1 MGVVV
6 GGGGVAPFPRAMTGA
21 VTAPTGLDVTIP
33 VGSRLFGYV
42 LQRRSRML
50 PDTSRLNWMAASWV
64 TMMPPPD
71 AVKGP
76 IVAGDEGRLSGSPEG
91 GTGEGMGT
99 SKLMVPVD
107 MDEGVAPEVSIDVVA
122 VPLSVLLPRAAAAET
137 MLEGR
142 STVVW

>member
-1 MGVVV
+1 
-6 GGGGVAPFPRAMTGA
+6 MTGA
-21 VTAPTGLDVTIP
+21 VTGPTGLDITIP
-33 VGSRLFGYV
+33 VGSRLLGYA
-42 LQRRSRML
+42 LQLRSSVL
-50 PDTSRLNWMAASWV
+50 PDTSRLNWMVASWV

-76 IVAGDEGRLSGSPEG
+76 IVVLGEGMTSGSPEG

-107 MDEGVAPEVSIDVVA
+107 MDAGVAPEASREVVA
-122 VPLSVLLPRAAAAET
+122 VPLMALLPRAAAAET
-137 MLEGR
+137 MLDGR